1 MLDGKV
7 NEKLIYQSDNILT
20 QRWNNIIINYNG
32 STLDIFINNELVA
45 SQSNIVPYMYYD
57 NVVTGSTSNF
67 SGKICN
73 VIYFNETLSKNT
85 ITFINEFYRQK
96 NPPLLL

>member
-1 MLDGKV
+1 
-7 NEKLIYQSDNILT
+7 
-20 QRWNNIIINYNG
+20 
-32 STLDIFINNELVA
+32 
-45 SQSNIVPYMYYD
+45 MYYD